1 MTRPGDS
8 GRKVEAIVPL
18 VDSIAV
24 TVLSYLRFSLSPGSD
39 LEDFERDLSAML
51 DQAKLQAG
59 YRWAEMGPSLA
70 SALVYLVISEW
81 DEIGHVR
88 AWEHEEEHSGVMQKW
103 ETRYAEPFL
112 HRRFVP
118 SERPRP

>member
-1 MTRPGDS
+1 M
-8 GRKVEAIVPL
+8 
-18 VDSIAV
+18 

-51 DQAKLQAG
+51 NQAKMQAG
-59 YRWAEMGPSLA
+59 CQWAEIGPSLA
-70 SALVYLVISEW
+70 SALVYVVISEW
-81 DEIGHVR
+81 DEVDDVR

-103 ETRYAEPFL
+103 EPRYAEPFL

-118 SERPRP
+118 WERPRP